1 MHLQILTF
9 HQTRLR
15 FFDIFPVCFTI
26 FADISGSM
34 FKRLQRSFE
43 GFAEENAFCINN
55 TCYTYKD
62 FGKRING
69 IMAEIN
75 PCVSANIGIVVYND
89 IETYAAI
96 MAVVFSGKTF
106 IPLAPENP
114 VERISKIMDQ
124 AGIGTILTS
133 HSDHVEHLIPDTKF
147 IRKILTKD
155 VLSEKFIPDIPE
167 VTEEQNAYILFTSG
181 STGIPKGVPIRYK
194 NLSAFVDAFFSLG
207 YDLNE
212 TDRFLQMFELTF
224 DLSIMSYLI
233 PLCVGASVFTVPSG
247 EIKYT
252 AAYSI
257 LEEHQITVALMVPS
271 ILMFLKKYFDEIRLK
286 NMRYSLFCGE
296 ALYSD
301 LARQWAECVPNALI
315 QNVYGPTEATIFCLT
330 YDWKKKDK
338 NKDYNGIVCIGKPMK
353 NMQAIV
359 VDEHHAEV
367 AAGLFGELCLAGDQV
382 ISGYLEDS
390 PKNKEA
396 FFRHIKDHKEFVFYR
411 TGDIC
416 SRDDDGDF
424 FYIGR
429 LDHQVK
435 IQGFRVELS
444 EVEFYAREFTGQ
456 ANTAAFT
463 SQNAAGSVFIHLFVE
478 GFGNIHELDDY
489 LKTKLPPYMIPAKI
503 QSIQKF
509 PLNANGKTD
518 RKALEKM
525 IKK

>member
-1 MHLQILTF
+1 MHLLKLTF
-9 HQTRLR
+9 HQTRVT
-15 FFDIFPVCFTI
+15 FFDIFPVCFSI
-26 FADISGSM
+26 FADISGYM
-34 FKRLQRSFE
+34 FKRLRRSFE

-55 TCYTYKD
+55 TYYTYKD

-75 PCVSANIGIVVYND
+75 PCNSPNIGIVVYND

-96 MAVVFSGKTF
+96 MAVLFSGKTF
-106 IPLAPENP
+106 IPLAPDNP
-114 VERISKIMDQ
+114 KERISKIMDQ
-124 AGIGTILTS
+124 AGIETILTS
-133 HSDHVEHLIPDTKF
+133 HSDHIEQVIPDSKF
-147 IRKILTKD
+147 IRKISTKD
-155 VLSEKFIPDIPE
+155 VLSEKFIPDIPK
-167 VTEEQNAYILFTSG
+167 VPAEQNAYILFTSG

-194 NLSAFVDAFFSLG
+194 NLNAFVDAFFSLG
-207 YDLNE
+207 YDLKE

-247 EIKYT
+247 EIKFT

-271 ILMFLKKYFDEIRLK
+271 ILLFLRKYFDEIRLK

-301 LARQWAECVPNALI
+301 LARQWSECVPNAFI
-315 QNVYGPTEATIFCLT
+315 QNVYGPTEATIFCLA
-330 YDWKKKDK
+330 YDWKQKDK

-359 VDEHHAEV
+359 VDEQFAEV
-367 AAGLFGELCLAGDQV
+367 AAGSFGELCLAGDQV
-382 ISGYLEDS
+382 TSGYLKDS
-390 PKNKEA
+390 QKNNEA
-396 FFRHIKDHKEFVFYR
+396 FFRHFKDNLECVFYR

-424 FYIGR
+424 FYSGR
-429 LDHQVK
+429 VDHQVK

-444 EVEFYAREFTGQ
+444 EVEFYAREFTGN

-463 SQNAAGSVFIHLFVE
+463 SQNASGSIFIHLFVE
-478 GFGNIHELDDY
+478 GFRNTNELDDY

-503 QSIQKF
+503 QSLQKF

-525 IKK
+525 INQ